1 MKELRSPGDAEGA
14 QQSFV
19 ESEDTLFDTEFIAQL
34 SGLSLLSRKKQTG
47 GQRGDARS
55 RKKGEGLEFADYQ
68 TGVWW
73 MGFLANVVIITAFVR
88 LARHPMW
95 KKDKS
100 QK

>member
-1 MKELRSPGDAEGA
+1 MTTLWN
-14 QQSFV
+14 FV
-19 ESEDTLFDTEFIAQL
+19 RKYEFWFFVLIFI
-34 SGLSLLSRKKQTG
+34 
-47 GQRGDARS
+47 
-55 RKKGEGLEFADYQ
+55 GLEIGDYQ

-100 QK
+100 EE

>member
-1 MKELRSPGDAEGA
+1 MK
-14 QQSFV
+14 
-19 ESEDTLFDTEFIAQL
+19 TLWNFIIKYEFWFLVLIFI
-34 SGLSLLSRKKQTG
+34 
-47 GQRGDARS
+47 
-55 RKKGEGLEFADYQ
+55 GLEFADYQ